1 MYKTIRSKLSLIVL
15 NVIIVVALFAY
26 SISRGALQ
34 SIDNATTVASLVELT
49 ASSSELI
56 HEIQKERGLS
66 SGFLGSSNGQYQPR
80 LTSQY
85 QLTDE
90 KLSAL
95 REFVSRRGDD
105 FSQYPEIGASLRTFE
120 LATLAIENIRK
131 QLLNRELTLSQT
143 LDFYTDVNRL
153 LLTVP
158 TIASKQSNDAQIN
171 RMLAALLYLMK
182 GKEQAGIERAVL
194 SNTFAQGAFSEGK
207 YQHFLTLLSQQ
218 NTHFATFQNYA
229 NADSQRRFDV
239 ILISDASQLVE
250 QYRQSALSG
259 QLDQNSRDWFDA
271 ATVRID
277 LLHQEEQLSINHLLS
292 LSKNMIA
299 DAQRRL
305 WMLVIAVILVISI
318 TFFVSV
324 RLLSTI
330 NKQVA
335 SVHKTI
341 TTAAANDLSVRCDVV
356 SSDELGSIATQLNH
370 LLQQLQTSQQQLLD
384 KQQENRLL
392 ARVAKHIRDSVLF
405 TDQQLNI
412 TWANRAF
419 ETCLDR
425 TQNELVNY
433 NYLDTIDPQ
442 QQQTIEQLRAA
453 VDTEQYQRIEL
464 LRDEQSDPPSWSEIS
479 IVPIY
484 DQAHTL
490 EGFIIVERDI
500 SESIELTNRLTL
512 NVEKAEA
519 AARAKA
525 NFLSTMS
532 HEIRTPMNGVLGLAK
547 IIHEESSEPAVQEHA
562 DIILESGQHLLS
574 LLNDVLDYSK
584 IEENKLDISPE
595 WLKIEQL
602 LQPVIVP
609 LSQLAADK
617 QIDLETINN
626 VPSDVRVWADKSRLI
641 QILYNLT
648 GNAVKFTEHGS
659 VKVYVQL
666 NFAMNHLVLSVIDTG
681 IGIPEDKQAFI
692 FNSFEQADSST
703 TRRFGGTGLGLAIV
717 SRLVSLMDGQ
727 VFLKSSEEHGSTF
740 TVTLPVKWESVG
752 DSLEVST
759 TQHESFECLTD
770 LDVLVVDDNRVN
782 GIVAKSFCEKFGFHV
797 ALAENGKVALDM
809 LEKKPYDLVLMDNH
823 MPELSGIEATRL
835 IREQLNSDVVI
846 FAYTADVFDQ
856 PHRDFLNA
864 GANAVLTKPLQEQS
878 FKDALLDNFKHFFR
892 AINGS
897 LPQDSSSLSGMNDR
911 DSKLTEEELSHSE
924 ILKSFDDDTQG
935 KLGFV
940 QTIIKEFDQGV
951 ATLLDSH
958 SNNNLHQL
966 HMTLHSLKG
975 SAQNLQM
982 PNLAEI
988 ALRLETK
995 AKSGIKI
1002 EISELQQLV
1011 NLLELNIGAAQNL
1024 LIQLHNS
1031 KGQQAQA
1038 DAAAYK
1044 RP

>member
-1 MYKTIRSKLSLIVL
+1 MSLIVL
-15 NVIIVVALFAY
+15 NVIVVVALFAF
-26 SISRGALQ
+26 SVSREALK

-66 SGFLGSSNGQYQPR
+66 SGFLGSSEDQYQSR
-80 LTSQY
+80 LASQY
-85 QLTDE
+85 QLTDG

-95 REFVSRRGDD
+95 RAFVSRRDND
-105 FSQYPEIGASLRTFE
+105 FNQYPEIGASLRTFE
-120 LATLAIENIRK
+120 LAILAMENIRK
-131 QLLNRELTLSQT
+131 QLRSRELTLSQT
-143 LDFYTDVNRL
+143 LDFYTDLNRL

-158 TIASKQSNDAQIN
+158 TVASKQSNNAQIN
-171 RMLAALLYLMK
+171 RLSAALLQLMK

-194 SNTFAQGAFSEGK
+194 SNTFARGEFAEGK
-207 YQHFLTLLSQQ
+207 YQHFLTLVSQQ

-239 ILISDASQLVE
+239 ILISDASQLVD
-250 QYRQSALSG
+250 QYRQNALSG

-277 LLHQEEQLSINHLLS
+277 LLHQEEQLNINHLLS
-292 LSKNMIA
+292 LSQNMIA

-305 WMLVIAVILVISI
+305 WTLVIAVIMVISI
-318 TFFVSV
+318 TFFVTV
-324 RLLSTI
+324 RLLNTI

-370 LLQQLQTSQQQLLD
+370 LLQQLQTSQKQLLD

-419 ETCLDR
+419 EKCLNR
-425 TQNELVNY
+425 TQNELVNH
-433 NYLDTIDPQ
+433 NYLDTINPQ
-442 QQQTIEQLRAA
+442 QHQTVEKLRAA
-453 VDTEQYQRIEL
+453 VSSEQYQRIEL
-464 LRDEQSDPPSWSEIS
+464 LRDEQSDPPTWCEIS

-484 DQAHTL
+484 DQTHTL

-500 SESIELTNRLTL
+500 SESIELTHRLTL
-512 NVEKAEA
+512 NAEKAEA

-547 IIHEESSEPAVQEHA
+547 IIHEETSEPAVQQHA

-595 WLKIEQL
+595 WLQIEQL

-609 LSQLAADK
+609 VSQLAADK
-617 QIDLETINN
+617 QLDLETINN

-648 GNAVKFTEHGS
+648 GNAVKFTEQGS

-666 NFAMNHLVLSVIDTG
+666 NFAMNRLELSVIDTG

-717 SRLVSLMDGQ
+717 SRLANLMDGQ
-727 VFLKSSEEHGSTF
+727 IFLKSSEEHGSTF
-740 TVTLPVKWESVG
+740 TVTIPVKWKCVDESSEITV
-752 DSLEVST
+752 
-759 TQHESFECLTD
+759 TQHESLECLTD
-770 LDVLVVDDNRVN
+770 LSVLVVDDNRVN
-782 GIVAKSFCEKFGFHV
+782 GIVAKNFCEKFGFHV
-797 ALAENGKVALDM
+797 ELAENGKVALNL
-809 LEKKPYDLVLMDNH
+809 LEKKPYDLILMDNH

-856 PHRDFLNA
+856 PHREFLNA
-864 GANAVLTKPLQEQS
+864 GANAVLTKPLQEKS
-878 FKDALLDNFKHFFR
+878 FKDALLDNFKHCFR
-892 AINGS
+892 TIN
-897 LPQDSSSLSGMNDR
+897 DSAQRDSTSLSEVGNR

-924 ILKSFDDDTQG
+924 MLKSFDDDNQG
-935 KLGFV
+935 KSAFV
-940 QTIIKEFDQGV
+940 QTIIEEFDQGV

-982 PNLAEI
+982 PNLTEI
-988 ALRLETK
+988 AQRLEIK

-1002 EISELQQLV
+1002 EIGELQQLV
-1011 NLLELNIGAAQNL
+1011 NLLELNISAAQNL
-1024 LIQLHNS
+1024 IIQLQNS
-1031 KGQQAQA
+1031 IRQQPQE
-1038 DAAAYK
+1038 DAATNK
-1044 RP
+1044 RA